1 VTGTMVK
8 AWPLGVNLSALL
20 PTAKTDLSGE
30 YLFEKVCPGRY
41 TVLPED
47 KEAGYPSCSPY
58 LFAFLYGRRAAGVKL
73 NSQNA
78 YAELPILLPPKP
90 GRMSVHIIDRTTKAE
105 ILEFTIEMKVPGQ
118 HLSPEMKYVF
128 HPDIKNHQVE
138 VPPDKDFIVHV
149 TAEGFREW
157 SESIGGRKVVRVP
170 SGTEAALEAQLE
182 HE

>member
-1 VTGTMVK
+1 MGIMVK
-8 AWPLGVNLSALL
+8 AWPLGVNLSAKL

-30 YLFEKVCPGRY
+30 YVFEKVCPGRY

-47 KEAGYPSCSPY
+47 KEAGYPNSGPY
-58 LFAFLYGRRAAGVKL
+58 FFEFLYGRRVAEVKL
-73 NSQNA
+73 TSQNA
-78 YAELPILLPPKP
+78 DVELPLMLPLKP
-90 GRMSVHIIDRTTKAE
+90 GRMNVHITDRTTKVE
-105 ILEFTIEMKVPGQ
+105 ILEFTIEIKVPGQ
-118 HLSPEMKYVF
+118 HLSPEMKYLF
-128 HPDIKNHQVE
+128 HPDIKDHQIE

-157 SESIGGRKVVRVP
+157 GESIGGRKVVRVP